1 MGKSIGKKQPM
12 QSGPKCGYIVVMK
25 HETLISS
32 AANPTVK
39 WLRGLALKKNRED
52 EGLFIIEG
60 QRDVEAAVA
69 AGWHVHTVVSS
80 QCNFDAIPAPR
91 RVQVTPDIMSR
102 IVNRDNAQDVIAV
115 MEQHWAKPADAARGL
130 WLVLEDIRDPGNLGT
145 IIRTADAVSCAGII
159 LVGQTCDP
167 FAPEVVRAT
176 MGSLP
181 RMPLLQFERSGFLQW
196 RQSYQGHVIGTHLK
210 GAVDYRQADYS
221 RAEMLLLMGSETAGL
236 SDELARV
243 CDQRVKIAMSGQT
256 ESLNL
261 AIASALMLY
270 EARREKL

>member
-1 MGKSIGKKQPM
+1 M
-12 QSGPKCGYIVVMK
+12 QLAAKYGYIVVMK
-25 HETLISS
+25 HDAVISS

-69 AGWHVHTVVSS
+69 AGWRLHTLVTTGDV
-80 QCNFDAIPAPR
+80 PATLKADKI
-91 RVQVTPDIMSR
+91 VQVTRDLMSR
-102 IVNRDNAQDVIAV
+102 IVNRDNAQPVLAV
-115 MEQHWAKPADAARGL
+115 MHQQWAEPSALARGL
-130 WLVLEDIRDPGNLGT
+130 WLGLEDIRDPGNLGT
-145 IIRTADAVSCAGII
+145 IIRTADAVSCTGIVLI
-159 LVGQTCDP
+159 GQTCDP

-181 RMPLLQFERSGFLQW
+181 RMPLVRLDQAAFATW
-196 RQSYQGHVIGTHLK
+196 RAGYKGVLIGTHLW
-210 GAVDYRQADYS
+210 GAVDYRKVDYT
-221 RAEMLLLMGSETAGL
+221 APDMVMLMGSETAGL
-236 SDELARV
+236 SDTLAEL
-243 CDQRVKIAMSGQT
+243 CDQRVKIPMSGQT

-261 AIASALMLY
+261 AIASAVMLY